1 MDPTDVAAPG
11 APDPVEPSRGRA
23 PLVVALA
30 VVLVGVVLAVVF
42 VSISS
47 DDEPASSRSTTTT
60 TTPAASVTST
70 TAAPTATS
78 APVPAATDP
87 ATGLPTGRFTIVG
100 RQIVDPDGN
109 VFVPMGANVAVRQ
122 GGFEEG
128 YAFNWNGTATGHV
141 ADVRA
146 WGWNTVRATLVCDLD
161 GSGPTVE
168 ELNTG
173 IDAFIEEYTAQRI
186 VVMVECHDITGDNLA
201 PSDPKVQALMP
212 FWDRLATKWKDN
224 PYVWFNFY
232 NEPQGTVTTAGVTNW
247 LALQRDALSRLR
259 AIAPTS
265 IFVAD
270 IPGAAQGLGTFTG
283 DAPITQLGEGQ
294 CNVLYDWHAY
304 GAVGNDDQFGAP
316 ADWDNEAASLA
327 NHRKVFEF
335 LRDNDIP
342 MVIGEVGDPLTL
354 DEGSAGQPIW
364 NRYGARSVIALAPEF
379 GVGLI
384 WWHGTGDSGIFLT
397 YSLMAERHQAP
408 WSAATTG
415 EGLSDGGRRF
425 WEASKA
431 QPAPTKFTGD
441 LAAGNCG

>member
-1 MDPTDVAAPG
+1 M
-11 APDPVEPSRGRA
+11 EPSPESGGDEPPPSAPEPDTGRSGRA

-30 VVLVGVVLAVVF
+30 LLLVGVGVAVALV
-42 VSISS
+42 VGGDDS
-47 DDEPASSRSTTTT
+47 DNTAS
-60 TTPAASVTST
+60 PTST
-70 TAAPTATS
+70 TAVTTTIAAPTTSGAAT
-78 APVPAATDP
+78 APAAVDP
-87 ATGLPTGRFTIVG
+87 VTGLPTGRFTIVG

-128 YAFNWNGTATGHV
+128 YAFNWNGTATGRV
-141 ADVRA
+141 ADVKA

-161 GSGPTVE
+161 GTGPTVD
-168 ELNTG
+168 ELNAG
-173 IDAFIEEYTAQRI
+173 IDAFIEEYTRQRV
-186 VVMVECHDITGDNLA
+186 VVMVECHDITGDNLG
-201 PSDPKVQALMP
+201 PTDPKVQALFP

-232 NEPQGTVTTAGVTNW
+232 NEPQGTTTAAGVDNW
-247 LALQRDALSRLR
+247 LDLQRDALGRLR

-270 IPGAAQGLGTFTG
+270 IPGAAQGLGTLTG
-283 DAPITQLGEGQ
+283 DDPITRLGDGQ
-294 CNVLYDWHAY
+294 CNVLYGWHSY
-304 GAVGNDDQFGAP
+304 GAVGNDDEFGSP
-316 ADWDNEAASLA
+316 NDWDNEAASLA

-354 DEGSAGQPIW
+354 DEWNAGQPIW
-364 NRYGARSVIALAPEF
+364 NRYGARSVMALAPEF
-379 GVGLI
+379 GVGLL
-384 WWHGTGDSGIFLT
+384 WWHGTGDSGVFLT
-397 YSLMAERHQAP
+397 YSLMAERHEAP

-425 WEASKA
+425 WEASKN
-431 QPAPTKFTGD
+431 QPAPTRFTGD